1 MTSVREVLDLLNGI
15 APLDLA
21 EEWDNVGLLVGNPDA
36 QVERA
41 LCTLDLSAGAI
52 ARAKEIGAGL
62 IVTHHPVMF
71 RGRKNLRED
80 DPEGRLLCGLIRE
93 GIALIAMHTNYD
105 IAHPGVNDALA
116 LAFGLRDVRPFPCGM
131 CAGDLKEEKTLSE
144 FAAQTELVLCDAV
157 RVYGDCGKTIRRVAV
172 MGGSGADYVS
182 VALDAGADAFV
193 TGEIGYHRALDAVDR
208 GLLILEAGHAAT
220 EKPAIPMLAEA
231 LQNAADAVQ
240 YKIYVDSF

>member
-1 MTSVREVLDLLNGI
+1 MASIREVLDLLNGI
-15 APLDLA
+15 APLDSA

-36 QVERA
+36 QIERV
-41 LCTLDLSAGAI
+41 LCTLDLSAEAI

-80 DPEGRLLCGLIRE
+80 DPEGRLLCSLIRE

-116 LAFGLRDVRPFPCGM
+116 AALGLQDICPFPCGM

-144 FAAQTELVLCDAV
+144 FAALTEFALHDAV
-157 RVYGDCGKTIRRVAV
+157 RVYGDCGKSIRRVAV

-182 VALDAGADAFV
+182 DALNAGADAFV

-220 EKPAIPMLAEA
+220 EKPAIPMLAGA

-240 YKIYVDSF
+240 CKIYVDSF